1 MIEPGK
7 KMRKKL
13 EEGQFEEKIV
23 EIEVL
28 MNLQLGCKYL
38 DLLVWKI

>member
-13 EEGQFEEKIV
+13 QEGQFEEKIV
-23 EIEVL
+23 EIEVSNEPSIG
-28 MNLQLGCKYL
+28 MQVFGPQ
-38 DLLVWKI
+38 VWKI